1 MNELKG
7 AFKAPFFIAFNSN
20 FKYFV
25 SMKNYPFILIFLAFI
40 WSLQSFGQVVSTEP
54 VFPTADQPVTI
65 YFDAAKGNSGL
76 LNCNCD
82 VYLHTGV
89 ITNQSNSPSDWKYV
103 VTEWGQ
109 ANSQWKMTRL
119 PNESNKYSYTITPDI
134 QTFYGVPPSETIEQ
148 LAFVFR
154 NADGSKAGRATD
166 GSDLYTPVFNGQ
178 LTFQLLTPTPA
189 SLQPVT
195 PGQTL
200 QVNGEASLFALIEV
214 FDNDTLIYS
223 EYGTQLNYTLTTR
236 PGAHQITIKTSAGGV
251 SQTTFFSYFT
261 PAPSIEAPNPHPEL
275 LGYHRLSNDSVFFSL
290 YAPEKSYVH
299 LIGDFNQWLP
309 GEDWQMN
316 FDVERQTYWLIANQI
331 PSEISYSFQYLVDGT
346 LKIADPYSTLVLD
359 PDHDPFI
366 EHPLH
371 NQLPP
376 YPLNQT
382 SGITSVL
389 SAESPPFEWSNPTP
403 PLAPSEQLMVY
414 ELLLR
419 DFLQSHS
426 YQDLTDTLSYLKRL
440 GINAIELLPINE
452 FEGNISWGYNPS
464 FHMALDKYYGSAEDF
479 QRFVDACHQEGI
491 AVILDVVFNHAFS
504 QSPLAQLY
512 WDANNNRSASNN
524 PWLNPTPTHP
534 FNVGHDFN
542 HESIAT
548 QEFVQKVLTYWLE
561 EFHVDGFRFDLSK
574 GFTQRV
580 SFDDNSFRAYDQKRV
595 AVLKKYGTTI
605 RSIRPDAYLIL
616 EHFADTQE
624 ENELAAAGFL
634 LWSGF
639 GLHHQYLEAAMGYP
653 SDLQQADYRFAGFS
667 TPAQI
672 TYIESHDEERLVYK
686 AKQFGNQNAGYSV
699 KNHATSLDRAALASL
714 FFFPLPGPK
723 MMWQFQEL
731 GYDYPINY
739 CPDGSINQN
748 CRTAPKPITWNY
760 LQDPNR
766 IELFQIISAMN
777 HLKKEYEVFQD
788 GNMNILFPKESIK
801 IIHLQKESHRIAIM
815 GNFGTTEGYTKQ
827 TFPAAG
833 TWYEFFSGDSLP
845 ITSQTIEL
853 RLEPGEYR
861 LYSNQPIGNLSESTL
876 TTGRSNRSKS
886 DEKLQLKV
894 YPNPLSGDEIHLS
907 FLMEE
912 KGPVVLMVWDALGRV
927 LQQHNLGIL
936 SSGKH
941 HQEIAIPDNGL
952 GWLYVTLQTSHR
964 SQTIPVFSP

>member
-1 MNELKG
+1 
-7 AFKAPFFIAFNSN
+7 
-20 FKYFV
+20 
-25 SMKNYPFILIFLAFI
+25 MKNYPFILIIFGLG
-40 WSLQSFGQVVSTEP
+40 WSLQVFGQVISTEP
-54 VFPTADQPVTI
+54 VFPTADEPVTI
-65 YFDAAKGNSGL
+65 YFDASKGNNGL

-89 ITNQSNSPSDWKYV
+89 ITNQSNAPSDWKYV

-134 QTFYGVPPSETIEQ
+134 QTFYGVPSSEIIQ
-148 LAFVFR
+148 KLAFVFR
-154 NADGSKAGRATD
+154 NADGSKVGRATD
-166 GSDLYTPVFNGQ
+166 GGDLFTPVFNGQ

-200 QVNGEASLFALIEV
+200 QVIGEASLFSLIEIY
-214 FDNDTLIYS
+214 DNDSLIHS

-236 PGAHQITIKTSAGGV
+236 PGAHQIKITTSAGGV

-275 LGYHRLSNDSVFFSL
+275 LGYHRLPNDSLFFAL

-299 LIGDFNQWLP
+299 LLGDFNQWLP

-316 FDVERQTYWLIANQI
+316 FDVGRQTYWLLTDQISPEIAHT
-331 PSEISYSFQYLVDGT
+331 FQYLVDGT

-366 EHPLH
+366 DHPFLDE
-371 NQLPP
+371 LPP
-376 YPLNQT
+376 YPLQQT
-382 SGITSVL
+382 SGIVSVL
-389 SAESPPFEWSNPTP
+389 PTATPPFEWSNPTQ
-403 PLAPSEQLMVY
+403 PLVPSEQLMVY

-464 FHMALDKYYGSAEDF
+464 FHMALDKYYGSAEELK
-479 QRFVDACHQEGI
+479 RFVDACHQEGI

-504 QSPLAQLY
+504 QSPLAELY
-512 WDANNNRSASNN
+512 WDSNNNRPAPNN

-534 FNVGHDFN
+534 FNVGYDFN
-542 HESIAT
+542 HESLAT

-561 EFHVDGFRFDLSK
+561 EFHIDGFRFDLSK

-605 RSIRPDAYLIL
+605 QSIRPDAYLIL

-653 SDLQQADYRFAGFS
+653 SDLQQVDYRFAGFS
-667 TPAQI
+667 RPAQI

-686 AKQFGNQNAGYSV
+686 NKQFGNQASGYSV
-699 KNHATSLDRAALASL
+699 KNHPIALDRAALTSL
-714 FFFPLPGPK
+714 FFFPIPGPK

-739 CPDGSINQN
+739 CPDGSIKES

-760 LQDPNR
+760 LQDPDR
-766 IELFQIISAMN
+766 LGLFRTIAGLN
-777 HLKKEYEVFQD
+777 HLKKEYEVFQS
-788 GNMNILFPKESIK
+788 GTINFLFPKESIK

-815 GNFGTTEGYTKQ
+815 GNFGTTEGNTKQ
-827 TFPAAG
+827 TFPAVG
-833 TWYEFFSGDSLP
+833 TWYEFFSGDSL
-845 ITSQTIEL
+845 TVTNQTMEL
-853 RLEPGEYR
+853 KLEPGEYR
-861 LYSNQPIGNLSESTL
+861 LYSNQPIGNLSESL
-876 TTGRSNRSKS
+876 GTTSRSDRKQYHN
-886 DEKLQLKV
+886 ELQLKAH
-894 YPNPLSGDEIHLS
+894 PNPIHGNLIHLS
-907 FLMEE
+907 FQLEE
-912 KGPVVLMVWDALGRV
+912 KGPALLMVRDALGRA
-927 LQQHNLGIL
+927 LQQRDLGIL
-936 SSGKH
+936 SPGIH
-941 HQEIAIPDNGL
+941 LQELPLTGNPQ
-952 GWLYVTLQTSHR
+952 GWLYLTLQTTNR
-964 SQTIPVFSP
+964 SQTIPVFRP